1 MLPRVSRFSK
11 TKNPI
16 SSKEK
21 TISLVLAISHI
32 QYFTFY
38 TPKSKSNDLWS
49 VLRSSVLNQKICEP
63 APRFQSKLNDS
74 WSALR
79 RSNLNQRFANHHFRS
94 GFGMQIMNHLIWI
107 WTMEQVCESFDP
119 NTLRI
124 PNLNQKIRKPTS
136 RFQSK
141 SNDLCSALR
150 TLDIVSW
157 TIISDQDSECI
168 SWIFQFVKWFVNLL
182 RSSDL
187 NQMIHDTPFDVPIW
201 IKWSAIHDEI
211 GALRNSESFCDAMF

>member
-124 PNLNQKIRKPTS
+124 PNLNQMICDPR
-136 RFQSK
+136 
-141 SNDLCSALR
+141 
-150 TLDIVSW
+150 
-157 TIISDQDSECI
+157 SE
-168 SWIFQFVKWFVNLL
+168 
-182 RSSDL
+182 
-187 NQMIHDTPFDVPIW
+187 VPIW
-201 IKWSAIHDEI
+201 IKRFANPLRGSNLNQMICALHSEHLILSREPSFQIRTRSAY
-211 GALRNSESFCDAMF
+211 RESFSSWNDSWTCSEVLI